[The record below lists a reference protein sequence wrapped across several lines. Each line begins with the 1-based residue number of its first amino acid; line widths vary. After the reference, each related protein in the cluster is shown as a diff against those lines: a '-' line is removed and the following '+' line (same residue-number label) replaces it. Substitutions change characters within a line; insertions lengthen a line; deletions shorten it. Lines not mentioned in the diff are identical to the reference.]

1 MKKQLLIVTLFL
13 ASCYHNLS
21 KAQSCMESTAQE
33 YIQNSDMKILFR
45 NGGDMFW
52 DGSSQ
57 AQYAVPYVYNS
68 NNQTHSIF
76 AGGTW
81 MGAYDPGGNLLLAA
95 QTYRSSG
102 NDYWAGPIDEATGM
116 VYDCAGFDRIWK
128 VQRWAIEQHIAD
140 YNDNGVIDGPV
151 NPSILQWP
159 GRNNPDFLAQMGF
172 PLLVN
177 QDLAPFYDANNN
189 GIYDPMG
196 GDYPVFENGNP
207 NAIAEEI
214 LWSVF
219 NDNGNL
225 HTQSNGQA
233 LKVEVQ
239 QTAYLFSC
247 SNDPLLNKTLFVK
260 HKVINRNPIKL
271 RDYYYG
277 VWLDFDMGCFADDY
291 IGSIPSKN
299 TIYAYNADNN
309 DDNPCGSVG
318 VSGYGT
324 NPPVQAVTILNHDLA
339 HSIYHVNSSSNPMG
353 DPTSSIGYYRLLSG
367 KFIDGTPL
375 TQGGDGYNPN
385 DPNATLTNHVFP
397 DNPNNPLGWS
407 MYTQNLSG
415 LDQRIIGSVYKDS
428 LLPGE
433 TFIVDLA
440 YSYHRD
446 PDSNHV
452 QNVNLMEQQI
462 DLVQQY
468 YDNNFALTGCAQPTF
483 CTSNCVY
490 PGDAN
495 NNGIDND
502 FDILEMGLKYGGSAV
517 ARTQIGDHW
526 MPHTPPTPIINAYVD
541 ANGDNTVDTLDLIV
555 NKDNWE
561 KTHSLY
567 TGAVEG
573 FNTVGTDL
581 FFERYYN
588 SSSLPI
594 SLAKDTV
601 VLLNGYAVL
610 DVNFG
615 DAVQNITDLHGVTFR
630 VNYDETTLNLQG
642 VGNNPV
648 FGLGYSNLDNGW
660 LDDDG
665 APVHARMILE
675 DGRIHYVGTRLN
687 QVNYTGGGKIGRL
700 IFKVDANAPINAA
713 TMSTQ
718 VCFEDFKAI
727 RADGTTISIGAECA
741 TILYRDTNYTSI
753 QKIERAAPAISI
765 YPNPTDYQ
773 LNIDLGTEQ
782 NVSIQLFNVLGEA
795 VQTIKDANGIVEL
808 YKNDLAQ
815 GIYTMVVEF
824 KNGTKSSHK
833 VVFN

>member
-1 MKKQLLIVTLFL
+1 MKKILVILIASGICLFNK
-13 ASCYHNLS
+13 SVW
-21 KAQSCMESTAQE
+21 AQNCAESNAQE

-52 DGSSQ
+52 DGDIQ

-68 NNQTHSIF
+68 NNQAHSMF
-76 AGGTW
+76 AAATW
-81 MGAYDPGGNLLLAA
+81 MGALDPGGQVLLSA
-95 QTYRSSG
+95 QTYRARG

-116 VYDCAGFDRIWK
+116 VYDCAGFDHIWK

-140 YNDNGVIDGPV
+140 YNDNGIIDGPV

-172 PLLVN
+172 PLPAN
-177 QDLAPFYDANNN
+177 QDLAPFFDANNN

-196 GDYPVFENGNP
+196 GDYPVFEDGNP

-219 NDNGNL
+219 NDQGGL
-225 HTQSNGQA
+225 QTQSRGLA
-233 LKVEVQ
+233 LNVEVQ

-260 HKVINRNPIKL
+260 HKVINRNPLKL
-271 RDYYYG
+271 YDYYYG
-277 VWLDFDMGCFADDY
+277 VWLDFDMGCGEDDY
-291 IGSIPSKN
+291 MGTIPSKN
-299 TIYAYNADNN
+299 TIYSYNADND
-309 DDNPCGSVG
+309 DDNPCAVTGEA
-318 VSGYGT
+318 GYGT

-339 HSIYHVNSSSNPMG
+339 HSIYYVGTQGS
-353 DPTSSIGYYRLLSG
+353 DPVSQNVYYRLLTG
-367 KFIDGTPL
+367 KFMDGTPL
-375 TQGGDGYNPN
+375 THGGNGYNSN
-385 DPNATLTNHVFP
+385 DPNAIPVNYAFP
-397 DNPNNPLGWS
+397 DNPNDAAGWS
-407 MYTQNLSG
+407 MYTENLWG
-415 LDQRIIGSVYKDS
+415 FDQRTVGSIYKDS

-433 TFIVDLA
+433 IFTVDLA

-446 PDSNHV
+446 PDSNHL

-468 YDNNFALTGCAQPTF
+468 YDNNFSMACTQSVF

-495 NNGIDND
+495 NNGVDND
-502 FDILEMGLKYGGSAV
+502 FDILEMGLKYGGAAV

-526 MPHTPPTPIINAYVD
+526 MPHMPPTPITNAYVD
-541 ANGDNTVDTLDLIV
+541 ANGDNIIDTLDLIA
-555 NKDNWE
+555 NKENWQ

-581 FFERYYN
+581 FFERYY
-588 SSSLPI
+588 STSMPI
-594 SLAKDTV
+594 SLAADTIV
-601 VLLNGYAVL
+601 PLRGYAVL

-630 VNYDETTLNLQG
+630 VNYDEAVLNLNLQATASS
-642 VGNNPV
+642 PV
-648 FGLGYSNLDNGW
+648 FGLGYTNLDNGW

-665 APVHARMILE
+665 APVHARMTSE

-687 QVNYTGGGKIGRL
+687 QVNYTGGGNLGRL
-700 IFKVDANAPINAA
+700 IFRVDADAPVNAG

-765 YPNPTDYQ
+765 YPNPTNYQ

-782 NVSIQLFNVLGEA
+782 NVSLQLFNVLGEM
-795 VQTIKDANGIVEL
+795 VQTIEDARGVVEL
-808 YKNDLAQ
+808 KKGELAQ
-815 GIYTMVVEF
+815 GMYTIVAHFE
-824 KNGTKSSHK
+824 NGTRSTHK
-833 VVFN
+833 VLFN